1 MYFKN
6 QLIFE
11 FIDFIDSVYRY
22 VQSYIFE
29 GIFFAKQFQVT
40 LYGGM
45 LGNFAEGS
53 APAHTV
59 LLDYI
64 SRAYCTTDSAWIE
77 T

>member
-1 MYFKN
+1 MKIYYWSILN
-6 QLIFE
+6 TNFE
-11 FIDFIDSVYRY
+11 FIDFIDSVY

-59 LLDYI
+59 YRGI
-64 SRAYCTTDSAWIE
+64 
-77 T
+77 